1 MEIQKLT
8 NFLDITSDNKDL
20 PRFVNEKWIKVYDQ
34 SEGNYNVNNEIRI
47 KTSMLRS
54 DLCDYSNAY
63 IVVKGNITIVRPN
76 NPKGNKEVTFKNN
89 APFINCISK
98 INGVKIDN
106 ANEEG
111 YDAHKVGINET
122 EAVIPLKYLS
132 NFCRSLNIPLIN
144 CEVKLILT

>member
-1 MEIQKLT
+1 M
-8 NFLDITSDNKDL
+8 
-20 PRFVNEKWIKVYDQ
+20 
-34 SEGNYNVNNEIRI
+34 
-47 KTSMLRS
+47 
-54 DLCDYSNAY
+54 
-63 IVVKGNITIVRPN
+63 KGTIAIVRPN
-76 NPKGNKEVTFKNN
+76 GAKRNKEVIFKNN

-144 CEVKLILT
+144 CEVKLILTWSKNCILADMTVNALADPAIVAPIELEFKIYIQNYMFQLLVYQKKLI